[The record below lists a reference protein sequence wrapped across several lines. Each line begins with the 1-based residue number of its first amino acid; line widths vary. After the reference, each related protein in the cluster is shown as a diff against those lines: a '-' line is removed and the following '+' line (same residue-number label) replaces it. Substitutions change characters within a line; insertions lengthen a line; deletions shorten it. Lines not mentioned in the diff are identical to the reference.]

1 VYYTIFL
8 DFVYISKNKKEVK
21 KQKQEK
27 KECFANLKE
36 QEDSQWCN
44 LPKLTKLHDARKTV
58 AASENSLRLRKF
70 ASVNAFLCSLTTVP
84 ENSLD
89 DTKQCA
95 TSLGLQVKSVVAR
108 VNFPHEG
115 TWSLYRTL
123 RESQKSSLRSRQTT
137 CKTISLYCVPNS
149 TEWLSS
155 TSC

>member
-1 VYYTIFL
+1 VPENSL
-8 DFVYISKNKKEVK
+8 DDTKQYASK

-36 QEDSQWCN
+36 REDSQWCY
-44 LPKLTKLHDARKTV
+44 LPKPRKLHGARKSV

-70 ASVNAFLCSLTTVP
+70 ASANAFLCSPTTVP

-89 DTKQCA
+89 DTKQYA
-95 TSLGLQVKSVVAR
+95 TSLRLQVQSVVTR

-115 TWSLYRTL
+115 TWGLYQTLGEQSKKLSLFWSDNL
-123 RESQKSSLRSRQTT
+123 QNEENSS
-137 CKTISLYCVPNS
+137 KYCVPNS

-155 TSC
+155 TRC